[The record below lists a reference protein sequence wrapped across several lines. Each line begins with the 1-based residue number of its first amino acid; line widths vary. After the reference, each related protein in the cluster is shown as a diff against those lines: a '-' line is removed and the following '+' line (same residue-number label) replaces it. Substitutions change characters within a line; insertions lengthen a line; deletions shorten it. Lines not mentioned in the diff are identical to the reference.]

1 MLLGRTQ
8 KSKLLLRCHKQMTS
22 DDLCPAGNTRM
33 YNVYETES
41 RFLLHEWSVFA
52 IISYLDVSCTFF
64 TFTLL
69 DYFAQKTP
77 KRGVFWIFFIC
88 MPMSEERPVR
98 FFIAKHLS
106 LHGREVKVTVF
117 LLDHVIWL
125 WFWVDRRQA
134 MFNRKFNTSIIW
146 TNRSTIHLK
155 LKSNLGVQC
164 RKTLGSTARP
174 RRQTLFA

>member
-1 MLLGRTQ
+1 
-8 KSKLLLRCHKQMTS
+8 MTI
-22 DDLCPAGNTRM
+22 C
-33 YNVYETES
+33 ETEN
-41 RFLLHEWSVFA
+41 RFLSHEWSVFA
-52 IISYLDVSCTFF
+52 IISYLDVSCTF
-64 TFTLL
+64 LPSL
-69 DYFAQKTP
+69 YLIILP
-77 KRGVFWIFFIC
+77 KKHLKGAFLNLFFIF

-117 LLDHVIWL
+117 LLAHVIWL

-146 TNRSTIHLK
+146 TNRSTIHPK
-155 LKSNLGVQC
+155 LKSKLGVQC